1 MSASVFASRTRR
13 DEGEATALSLALGV
27 GFIVLPVLV
36 LVLSVPVWEQRVV
49 DAQDAARAAARALAV
64 APDWAAGAMAADSA
78 ARDLLQGDGVGASQ
92 ASLDLRGSLAPGS
105 TVTAVVTV
113 QVPVGV
119 LPGVGRVGH
128 LQYSATSSQTVS
140 MYRSSP

>member
-1 MSASVFASRTRR
+1 MKAFALTRR
-13 DEGEATALSLALGV
+13 RRGDEGEVTALALALGV

-64 APDWAAGAMAADSA
+64 APDWEAGALAADGA
-78 ARDLLQGDGVGASQ
+78 VRDLLQPDGVAAWQ
-92 ASLDLRGSLAPGS
+92 TTVDLSGSLEPGS

-119 LPGVGRVGH
+119 VPGVGRVGNVA
-128 LQYSATSSQTVS
+128 YSAVSRQRVS

>member
-1 MSASVFASRTRR
+1 MSVAALARR
-13 DEGEATALSLALGV
+13 PRGDAGEVTALPLALGV

-64 APDWAAGAMAADSA
+64 APDWGAGALAADGA
-78 ARDLLQGDGVGASQ
+78 ARELLQGDGVAAAQ
-92 ASLDLRGSLAPGS
+92 ANLELRGSLEPGS
-105 TVTAVVTV
+105 VVTAVVRV

-119 LPGVGRVGH
+119 LPGVGRVGD
-128 LQYSATSSQTVS
+128 LAYSAASSERVS
-140 MYRSSP
+140 TYRSSP